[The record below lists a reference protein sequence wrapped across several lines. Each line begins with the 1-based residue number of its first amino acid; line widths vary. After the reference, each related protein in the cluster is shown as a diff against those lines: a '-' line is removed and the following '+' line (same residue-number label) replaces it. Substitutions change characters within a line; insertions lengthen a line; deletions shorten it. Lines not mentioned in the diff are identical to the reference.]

1 MAAAIDLYPKYVQ
14 NVSSFVNQLPKT
26 NIHFIWRMG
35 GDSWVSSNAS
45 VLKMN
50 NSSTE
55 YYIRPAKNTLPNQF
69 FIYVHKSSTIKYLL
83 SAYQTQSAPM
93 IICRNAKL
101 QKIMNSLTSSN
112 PADEINDGSHLTFG
126 LQKLGHRGVDV
137 KVQTHITTY
146 TLDESHPFIINTDD
160 SVKCNFLFDQSFKN
174 FKHLQNAQCFRIP
187 FNTFKTMYSSS
198 IEIQHIVHKLCKEC
212 LKNKNPVS
220 APSQPGGKPF
230 FGEYKGVHFKSSA
243 FYDFIEEL
251 FPLNT
256 IPMSFVMIYDE
267 SVESKYI
274 ICSIKIESGVCLVY
288 MNKKRI
294 MKAAYARQQQKLNIP
309 CTKLELGQL
318 NRVSECMKEILATI
332 FV

>member
-1 MAAAIDLYPKYVQ
+1 MAAIDLYPRYVQ
-14 NVSSFVNQLPKT
+14 NISSYINQLSKT

-35 GDSWVSSNAS
+35 GDSWISSNAS

-55 YYIRPAKNTLPNQF
+55 YYIRPAKNTLSNQF

-83 SAYQTQSAPM
+83 SAYQTQSAPI
-93 IICRNAKL
+93 IICQNAKL
-101 QKIMNSLTSSN
+101 QKIVNSLKSSN

-126 LQKLGHRGVDV
+126 LQKLGGNRGVDV

-146 TLDESHPFIINTDD
+146 SLDESFPFIINSDD

-174 FKHLQNAQCFRIP
+174 FKQLQDAQCFRLP
-187 FNTFKTMYSSS
+187 LYTFKTMYSSS
-198 IEIQHIVHKLCKEC
+198 VEIQHIFHKLCKEC
-212 LKNKNPVS
+212 LKNKNTVS
-220 APSQPGGKPF
+220 IPGGKPF

-274 ICSIKIESGVCLVY
+274 ICSIKIQSGVCLVY
-288 MNKKRI
+288 MNKK
-294 MKAAYARQQQKLNIP
+294 
-309 CTKLELGQL
+309 E
-318 NRVSECMKEILATI
+318 S
-332 FV
+332 